1 MMEFGPPE
9 LNLIIIQEVED
20 STIVIT
26 EECYLGI
33 DHIFF
38 HFRYLTLKCFQPV
51 KFMKLVFKLIN
62 I

>member
-20 STIVIT
+20 STIVII

-33 DHIFF
+33 DHI
-38 HFRYLTLKCFQPV
+38 LN
-51 KFMKLVFKLIN
+51 KLLGVRE
-62 I
+62 